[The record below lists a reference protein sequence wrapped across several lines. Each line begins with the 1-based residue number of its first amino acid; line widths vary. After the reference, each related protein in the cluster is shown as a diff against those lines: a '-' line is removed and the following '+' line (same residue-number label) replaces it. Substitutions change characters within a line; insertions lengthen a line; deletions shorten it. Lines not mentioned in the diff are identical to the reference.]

1 MSAKDVYNQ
10 IRLKNI
16 KRAKLRQKEAE
27 LELAM
32 KYNNKEEIDKIDT
45 QIQQLKKEINL

>member
-1 MSAKDVYNQ
+1 MSAKDVYNT

-16 KRAKLRQKEAE
+16 KKAKLRQKEAE

-32 KYNNKEEIDKIDT
+32 KYNNLEDIEKIDKE
-45 QIQQLKKEINL
+45 IQQLKKEL